1 MAPSG
6 ITAWCGYS
14 RAVSAALEFPDNERV
29 AGVVII
35 GTAKEKPEE
44 RERPVLADI
53 VQPWRA

>member
-1 MAPSG
+1 
-6 ITAWCGYS
+6 
-14 RAVSAALEFPDNERV
+14 VSAALEFPDNERV
-29 AGVVII
+29 AGVSI